1 LTLLPALSSR
11 ALQLLTRGAPQ
22 VFTEKHKEGKN
33 AWFFSKLRF

>member
-1 LTLLPALSSR
+1 LLSVAGAQR
-11 ALQLLTRGAPQ
+11 AHVLQ

>member
-1 LTLLPALSSR
+1 MPQLFASAARYVLPSHLVCR
-11 ALQLLTRGAPQ
+11 Q